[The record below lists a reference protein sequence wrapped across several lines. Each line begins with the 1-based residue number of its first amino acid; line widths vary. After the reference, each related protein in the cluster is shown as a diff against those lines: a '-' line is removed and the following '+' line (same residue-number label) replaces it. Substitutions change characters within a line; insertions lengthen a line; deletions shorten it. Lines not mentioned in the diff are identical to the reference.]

1 MGLRQINLDENC
13 SLSGKGRRSPL
24 LHIYPTAGSAA
35 QSHTNTPSLDTHPL
49 EERGKKGL
57 QTTEGR
63 SIKSVYVYTH
73 TKEKS
78 NHRLLNTAR
87 RIKHLTSVIK
97 EKEIQK

>member
-1 MGLRQINLDENC
+1 MRIAAFLEKVGGAPYFTFTQQPGLQPRAIQT
-13 SLSGKGRRSPL
+13 L
-24 LHIYPTAGSAA
+24 LLLTLI
-35 QSHTNTPSLDTHPL
+35 LL
-49 EERGKKGL
+49 KKEEKIGL